1 MQATNHCPTCGF
13 LVNWGATFCRNC
25 GSQLCTPTPVQN
37 QQFTPVNQQS
47 AAYTYNA
54 GTQSIAGRRIS
65 ITWSGSG
72 GDLIWKLLGWIIL
85 TVITLGIYYPWFIC
99 NLMRY
104 LVENTTAN
112 TP

>member
-1 MQATNHCPTCGF
+1 MQATNHCPICGF
-13 LVNWGATFCRNC
+13 QVNWGATFCPNC
-25 GSQLCTPTPVQN
+25 GSQLYTPTPVQ
-37 QQFTPVNQQS
+37 NQQS

-72 GDLIWKLLGWIIL
+72 GDLIWKLLGWIFL

-104 LVENTTAN
+104 LVENTTVQ
-112 TP
+112 TS